1 MVDQDQLLFAAPVLI
16 FPVNGILHPTIA
28 MTPHKSVYIAL
39 VAACLFGLCLQS
51 TQAQTAAAKPHF
63 GVAVLYDGESERMAD
78 RQQKYVDE
86 LLTLVSGEFDITIE
100 VFRGDWT
107 KEGIE
112 QAMLDAYD
120 SPQID
125 MLLVTGFVSN
135 QLVAA
140 WGDHPKPTFLPT
152 IVDTGLLP
160 NASPVGTSGIPN
172 LNYLGAYADFNSDLD
187 ILAKI
192 TPYDVLALLVDQELA
207 SAIPEVRDRAFEACA
222 AKGIELK
229 IIMHD
234 GNDHAL
240 MSRVPDSVD
249 AVFVSGL
256 PRMPNEDFG
265 HLIDSINNAGL
276 PSYSFI
282 GGSDV
287 ERGLLATNNEPRD
300 INRQARINALNMQAV
315 MLGERAED
323 QPVGSPNE
331 PKLTINMATA
341 RRIGLSPSFDIMSDA
356 TLLNQERIQ
365 SGQAYGLLA
374 ISKEA
379 LAQNQDLQVEQFGL
393 YAGTEEIARA
403 RSQLLPQFGAELAAT
418 TRHDSPT
425 VSAGLLA
432 KETSD
437 GAISLNQ
444 LIYSDSAAAAFTI
457 QKELQRD
464 REESLHGF
472 RLDII
477 QAATTAYY
485 QTLNVRALLAVEES
499 NLNVT
504 RKNRELARDRVRV
517 GSSTPADIY
526 RWDAEVAR
534 AQIRL
539 YDAQASVTRSWTVLT
554 RLLHRPL
561 SDRFALSEA
570 TFDEPFVITLR
581 EFDSLVRRPTDY
593 ERFSMFMIRRGLNQ
607 APEIAQI
614 DARLAAKQRELKS
627 EKRSYWLPEFSVGGR
642 YTSNFSQ
649 TRAGT
654 GQFGGEGL
662 DDWSVGIQATL
673 PLFSGGLR
681 RANVSRASFEL
692 RQLEAFRSS
701 TAERVEAEIR
711 DRLSDAQ
718 AAYSRMGLSVV
729 AADASSKNFAL
740 VSDAYARGTVSI
752 IELLDA
758 QDASL
763 SANGAVIDSR
773 HQFLIIIMALQRS
786 IGGFDFMLPDD
797 EREALANELRAYLKG
812 SQQ

>member
-1 MVDQDQLLFAAPVLI
+1 
-16 FPVNGILHPTIA
+16 
-28 MTPHKSVYIAL
+28 MTPRKSVYIAL
-39 VAACLFGLCLQS
+39 VAASLFGLCLQS
-51 TQAQTAAAKPHF
+51 TQAQTSAAKPHF
-63 GVAVLYDGESERMAD
+63 GVAVLYDGDSERMAD

-100 VFRGDWT
+100 EFRGNWT
-107 KEGIE
+107 KESIE
-112 QAMLDAYD
+112 QAMLDAY
-120 SPQID
+120 SAPQID

-160 NASPVGTSGIPN
+160 DASPAGTSGIPN
-172 LNYLGAYADFNSDLD
+172 LNYLGAYADFNNDLD
-187 ILAKI
+187 ILGQLA
-192 TPYDVLALLVDQELA
+192 PYKVLALFVDQELA
-207 SAIPEVRDRAFEACA
+207 SAIPEVRDRALATSAER
-222 AKGIELK
+222 GIELK
-229 IIMHD
+229 IILHD
-234 GNDHAL
+234 GTDHAL
-240 MSRVPDSVD
+240 MNKVPDTVD
-249 AVFVSGL
+249 AIFVSGL
-256 PRMPNEDFG
+256 PRMPNEDFD
-265 HLIDSINNAGL
+265 HLINAINNARL

-300 INRQARINALNMQAV
+300 ISRQARINALNMQAV
-315 MLGERAED
+315 MLGERAGD
-323 QPVGSPNE
+323 QPVGSPNK
-331 PKLTINMATA
+331 PTLTINMATA
-341 RRIGLSPSFDIMSDA
+341 RKIGLSPSFEIMLDA
-356 TLLNQERIQ
+356 TLLNQGQTET
-365 SGQAYGLLA
+365 GQAYGLVE

-379 LAQNQDLQVEQFGL
+379 LSRNLDLQAEQYAL
-393 YAGTEEIARA
+393 YAGTEELARA
-403 RSQLLPQFGAELAAT
+403 RSRLLPQFDAGLSAT
-418 TRHDSPT
+418 TRRESPS
-425 VSAGLLA
+425 VNAGLLA
-432 KETSD
+432 EETTD
-437 GAISLNQ
+437 GSINLSQ
-444 LIYSDSAAAAFTI
+444 LIYSDSATAALSI
-457 QKELQRD
+457 QKELQLD
-464 REESLHGF
+464 REENLYRF

-485 QTLNVRALLAVEES
+485 RVLNSRALLVVEES

-504 RKNRELARDRVRV
+504 RRNRELARDRVRV

-539 YDAQASVTRSWTVLT
+539 FDAQAVVTKSWTTLA

-561 SDRFALSEA
+561 SDRFALAEA
-570 TFDEPFVITLR
+570 TFNEPFAITKR
-581 EFDSLVRRPTDY
+581 EFDSLVKRPADY
-593 ERFSMFMIRRGLNQ
+593 QRFSMFMIHRGLDQ

-627 EKRSYWLPEFSVGGR
+627 EQRSFWLPEFSIGGR

-649 TRAGT
+649 SGT
-654 GQFGGEGL
+654 GAGQFAGEGL

-681 RANVSRASFEL
+681 KANVSRASFEV
-692 RQLEAFRSS
+692 RQLETLRSA

-718 AAYSRMGLSVV
+718 AAYARIDLSI
-729 AADASSKNFAL
+729 AADEASSKNFAL

-758 QDASL
+758 QNASL
-763 SANGAVIDSR
+763 SANGAVIDSH
-773 HQFLIIIMALQRS
+773 HQFLITIMAMQRS
-786 IGGFDFMLPDD
+786 VGGFDFMLPAD
-797 EREALANELRAYLKG
+797 ERVSFINELRAYLKG
-812 SQQ
+812 GQQ

>member
-1 MVDQDQLLFAAPVLI
+1 MAPRKTALI
-16 FPVNGILHPTIA
+16 GLA
-28 MTPHKSVYIAL
+28 
-39 VAACLFGLCLQS
+39 AACLLGLWVDSSHAQGVS
-51 TQAQTAAAKPHF
+51 TKPHF
-63 GVAVLYDGESERMAD
+63 GVAILYDGDSERMAA
-78 RQQKYVDE
+78 RQQNYVDE

-100 VFRGDWT
+100 VFRGNWT
-107 KEGIE
+107 KESIE
-112 QAMLDAYD
+112 QAMLDAYN

-125 MLLVTGFVSN
+125 MLLVTGFVAN

-160 NASPVGTSGIPN
+160 DASPVGTSGIPN

-187 ILAKI
+187 MLAKI
-192 TPYDVLALLVDQELA
+192 APYDVLALLVDQELA
-207 SAIPEVRDRAFEACA
+207 SAIPELRDRAFEACA

-240 MSRVPDSVD
+240 MSRVPDSVN

-265 HLIDSINNAGL
+265 HLIDAINDAGL

-300 INRQARINALNMQAV
+300 INRQARLNALNMQAV
-315 MLGERAED
+315 MLGERAGD

-331 PKLTINMATA
+331 PKLTINMATS

-356 TLLNQERIQ
+356 TLLNQERVQ
-365 SGQAYGLLA
+365 SGQAYGLVE
-374 ISKEA
+374 ISNEA
-379 LAQNQDLQVEQFGL
+379 LARNLDLQAEQYAL
-393 YAGTEEIARA
+393 YAGTEELARA
-403 RSQLLPQFGAELAAT
+403 RSRLLPQFDAGLSAT
-418 TRHDSPT
+418 TRRESPS
-425 VSAGLLA
+425 VSAGLFA
-432 KETSD
+432 EETTD
-437 GAISLNQ
+437 GSIDLSQ
-444 LIYSDSAAAAFTI
+444 LIYSDSATAALSI
-457 QKELQRD
+457 QKELQLD
-464 REESLHGF
+464 REENLRGF

-485 QTLNVRALLAVEES
+485 RVLNSRALLAVEES

-504 RKNRELARDRVRV
+504 RRNRELARDRVRV

-539 YDAQASVTRSWTVLT
+539 FDAQAVVTKSWTTLA

-561 SDRFALSEA
+561 SERFALADA
-570 TFDEPFVITLR
+570 TFNEPFAITRR
-581 EFDSLVRRPTDY
+581 EIDSLVKRRSDF
-593 ERFSMFMIRRGLNQ
+593 ERFSMFMIHRGLNQ

-627 EKRSYWLPEFSVGGR
+627 EQRSFWLPEFSIGGR

-649 TRAGT
+649 SGT
-654 GQFGGEGL
+654 GAGQFAGEGL

-681 RANVSRASFEL
+681 KANVSRASFEV
-692 RQLEAFRSS
+692 RQLETLRSA

-718 AAYSRMGLSVV
+718 AAYVRIDLSV
-729 AADASSKNFAL
+729 AADEASSKNFAL

-758 QDASL
+758 QNASL
-763 SANGAVIDSR
+763 SANGAVIDSH
-773 HQFLIIIMALQRS
+773 HQFLITIMAMQRS
-786 IGGFDFMLPDD
+786 VGGFDFMLPAD
-797 EREALANELRAYLKG
+797 ERVAFINELRTYLKG
-812 SQQ
+812 GQQ

>member
-1 MVDQDQLLFAAPVLI
+1 MALR
-16 FPVNGILHPTIA
+16 
-28 MTPHKSVYIAL
+28 KSALIAL
-39 VAACLFGLCLQS
+39 AAACLFGLSVDSSHAQRAS
-51 TQAQTAAAKPHF
+51 TKPHF

-100 VFRGDWT
+100 EFRGNWT
-107 KEGIE
+107 KESIE
-112 QAMLDAYD
+112 QAMLDAY
-120 SPQID
+120 SAPQID

-160 NASPVGTSGIPN
+160 DASPAGTSGVPN

-187 ILAKI
+187 ILGQLA
-192 TPYDVLALLVDQELA
+192 PYKVLALFVDQELA
-207 SAIPEVRDRAFEACA
+207 SSIPEVRDRAFATSAEH
-222 AKGIELK
+222 GIELK
-229 IIMHD
+229 IILHD
-234 GNDHAL
+234 GTDHAL
-240 MSRVPDSVD
+240 MNKVPDTVD
-249 AVFVSGL
+249 AIFVSGL
-256 PRMPNEDFG
+256 PRMPNEDFD
-265 HLIDSINNAGL
+265 HLINAINNAKL

-300 INRQARINALNMQAV
+300 ISRQARINALNMQAV
-315 MLGERAED
+315 MLGERAGD
-323 QPVGSPNE
+323 QPVGSPNK
-331 PKLTINMATA
+331 PTLTINMATA
-341 RRIGLSPSFDIMSDA
+341 RKIGLSPSFDIMRDA
-356 TLLNQERIQ
+356 TLLNQGQ
-365 SGQAYGLLA
+365 AATGQAYGLVE
-374 ISKEA
+374 ISNEA
-379 LAQNQDLQVEQFGL
+379 LARNLDLQAEQYAL
-393 YAGTEEIARA
+393 YAGTEELARA
-403 RSQLLPQFGAELAAT
+403 RSRLLPQFDAGLSAT
-418 TRHDSPT
+418 TRRESPS

-432 KETSD
+432 EETTD
-437 GAISLNQ
+437 GSINLSQ
-444 LIYSDSAAAAFTI
+444 MIYSDSATAALAI
-457 QKELQRD
+457 QKELQLD
-464 REESLHGF
+464 REENLRGF

-485 QTLNVRALLAVEES
+485 RVLNSRALLAVEES

-504 RKNRELARDRVRV
+504 RRNRELARDRVRV

-539 YDAQASVTRSWTVLT
+539 FDAEAVVTKSWTTLA

-561 SDRFALSEA
+561 SEEFALADA
-570 TFDEPFVITLR
+570 TFNEPFAITRR
-581 EFDSLVRRPTDY
+581 EIDSLVKRPADF
-593 ERFSMFMIRRGLNQ
+593 ERFSMFMIHRGLNQ

-627 EKRSYWLPEFSVGGR
+627 EQRSFWLPEFSVGGR
-642 YTSNFSQ
+642 YTSNFNQSG
-649 TRAGT
+649 AGA
-654 GQFGGEGL
+654 GQFAGEGL

-681 RANVSRASFEL
+681 KANVSRASFEV
-692 RQLEAFRSS
+692 RQLETLRSA
-701 TAERVEAEIR
+701 TAERVEADIR

-718 AAYSRMGLSVV
+718 AAYVKISLSG
-729 AADASSKNFAL
+729 AADEASSKNFVL

-752 IELLDA
+752 VELLDA

-763 SANGAVIDSR
+763 SANGAVIDSH
-773 HQFLIIIMALQRS
+773 HQFLITIMALQRS
-786 IGGFDFMLPDD
+786 VGGFDFMLPAD
-797 EREALANELRAYLKG
+797 ERVAFINELRTYLKG
-812 SQQ
+812 GQQ

>member
-1 MVDQDQLLFAAPVLI
+1 MAPRKTALI
-16 FPVNGILHPTIA
+16 SLA
-28 MTPHKSVYIAL
+28 
-39 VAACLFGLCLQS
+39 AACLLGLWVDSLHAQGVS
-51 TQAQTAAAKPHF
+51 TKPHF
-63 GVAVLYDGESERMAD
+63 SVAVLYDGESERMAD

-100 VFRGDWT
+100 EFRGNWT
-107 KEGIE
+107 KESIE
-112 QAMLDAYD
+112 QAMLDAY
-120 SPQID
+120 SAPQID

-160 NASPVGTSGIPN
+160 EASPAGTSGVPN

-187 ILAKI
+187 ILGQLA
-192 TPYDVLALLVDQELA
+192 PYKVLALLVDQELA
-207 SAIPEVRDRAFEACA
+207 SAIPEVRDRAFATSAER
-222 AKGIELK
+222 GIELK
-229 IIMHD
+229 IILHD
-234 GNDHAL
+234 GTDHAL
-240 MSRVPDSVD
+240 MNKVPDTVD
-249 AVFVSGL
+249 AIFVSGL
-256 PRMPNEDFG
+256 PRMPNEDFD
-265 HLIDSINNAGL
+265 HLINAINNAKL

-300 INRQARINALNMQAV
+300 ISRQARINALNMQAV
-315 MLGERAED
+315 MLGERAGD
-323 QPVGSPNE
+323 QPVGSPNK
-331 PKLTINMATA
+331 PTLTINMATA
-341 RRIGLSPSFDIMSDA
+341 RKIGLSPSFEIMSEA
-356 TLLNQERIQ
+356 TLLNQGQTET
-365 SGQAYGLLA
+365 GQAYGLVE
-374 ISKEA
+374 ISNEA
-379 LAQNQDLQVEQFGL
+379 LARNLDLQAEQYALF
-393 YAGTEEIARA
+393 AGTEELARA
-403 RSQLLPQFGAELAAT
+403 RSRLLPQFDAGLSAT
-418 TRHDSPT
+418 TRRESPS

-432 KETSD
+432 EETTD
-437 GAISLNQ
+437 GSINLSQ
-444 LIYSDSAAAAFTI
+444 LIYSESASAALSI
-457 QKELQRD
+457 QKELQLD
-464 REESLHGF
+464 REENLHRF

-485 QTLNVRALLAVEES
+485 RVLNSRALLVVEES

-504 RKNRELARDRVRV
+504 RRNRELARDRVRV

-539 YDAQASVTRSWTVLT
+539 FDAQAVVTKSWTTLA
-554 RLLHRPL
+554 RILNRPL
-561 SDRFALSEA
+561 SDRFALADA
-570 TFDEPFVITLR
+570 TFNEPFAITRR
-581 EFDSLVRRPTDY
+581 EIDSLVKRPADY

-627 EKRSYWLPEFSVGGR
+627 EQRSFWLPEFSIGGR

-649 TRAGT
+649 SGT
-654 GQFGGEGL
+654 GAGQFAGEGL

-681 RANVSRASFEL
+681 KANVSRASFEV
-692 RQLEAFRSS
+692 RQLQTLRSA

-718 AAYSRMGLSVV
+718 AAYARIDLSV
-729 AADASSKNFAL
+729 AADEASSKNFAL

-763 SANGAVIDSR
+763 SANGSVIDSH
-773 HQFLIIIMALQRS
+773 HQFLITIMAMQRS
-786 IGGFDFMLPDD
+786 VGGFDFMLPPD
-797 EREALANELRAYLKG
+797 ERTAFIQELRTHLKG
-812 SQQ
+812 GQQ

>member
-1 MVDQDQLLFAAPVLI
+1 MAPRKTALI
-16 FPVNGILHPTIA
+16 AIA
-28 MTPHKSVYIAL
+28 
-39 VAACLFGLCLQS
+39 AACLLGLWLDSSHAQGVS
-51 TQAQTAAAKPHF
+51 TKPHF

-78 RQQKYVDE
+78 RQQTYVDE

-100 VFRGDWT
+100 EFRGNWT
-107 KEGIE
+107 KESIE
-112 QAMLDAYD
+112 QAMLDAYNA
-120 SPQID
+120 PQID
-125 MLLVTGFVSN
+125 MLLVTGFVAN

-160 NASPVGTSGIPN
+160 DASAVGTSGIPN

-192 TPYDVLALLVDQELA
+192 TPYDVLALFVDQELA

-265 HLIDSINNAGL
+265 HLIDAINNAGL

-315 MLGERAED
+315 MLGERAGD
-323 QPVGSPNE
+323 QPVGSPNK
-331 PKLTINMATA
+331 PTLTINMATA
-341 RRIGLSPSFDIMSDA
+341 RKIGLSPSFEIMSDA
-356 TLLNQERIQ
+356 TLLNQVQVQ

-379 LAQNQDLQVEQFGL
+379 LARNQDLQAEQFRL
-393 YAGTEEIARA
+393 YAGTEEIART
-403 RSQLLPQFGAELAAT
+403 RSQLLPQFGAEVGTT
-418 TRHDSPT
+418 TRHESPT

-432 KETSD
+432 KETTD

-444 LIYSDSAAAAFTI
+444 LIYSDSATAALTI

-464 REESLHGF
+464 REENLHGF

-485 QTLNVRALLAVEES
+485 QTLNVRALLVVEES

-539 YDAQASVTRSWTVLT
+539 FDAQAAVTRSWTALT

-561 SDRFALSEA
+561 SERFALSEA

-581 EFDSLVRRPTDY
+581 EFDSLVKRRTDY
-593 ERFSMFMIRRGLNQ
+593 ERFSMFWIRRGLNQ

-627 EKRSYWLPEFSVGGR
+627 EKRSYWLPEFSMGGR

-649 TRAGT
+649 SRAGT

-662 DDWSVGIQATL
+662 DDWSVGVQATL

-692 RQLEAFRSS
+692 RQLEALRSA
-701 TAERVEAEIR
+701 TAERVEAAIR
-711 DRLSDAQ
+711 DRLSDAR
-718 AAYSRMGLSVV
+718 AAYSRMGLSVI
-729 AADASSKNFAL
+729 AADASTKNFAL

-786 IGGFDFMLPDD
+786 VGGFDFMLATD
-797 EREALANELRAYLKG
+797 EREALANDLRAYLKG

>member
-1 MVDQDQLLFAAPVLI
+1 
-16 FPVNGILHPTIA
+16 
-28 MTPHKSVYIAL
+28 MTPRKSVYIAL
-39 VAACLFGLCLQS
+39 VAASLFGLCLQS

-63 GVAVLYDGESERMAD
+63 GVAVLYDGDSERMAD

-100 VFRGDWT
+100 EFRGNWT
-107 KEGIE
+107 KESIE
-112 QAMLDAYD
+112 QAMLDAY
-120 SPQID
+120 SAPQID

-160 NASPVGTSGIPN
+160 DASPAGTSGIPN
-172 LNYLGAYADFNSDLD
+172 LNYLGAYADFNNDLD
-187 ILAKI
+187 ILGQLA
-192 TPYDVLALLVDQELA
+192 PYKVLALFVDQELA
-207 SAIPEVRDRAFEACA
+207 SAIPEVRDRALATSAER
-222 AKGIELK
+222 GIELK
-229 IIMHD
+229 IILHD
-234 GNDHAL
+234 GTDHAL
-240 MSRVPDSVD
+240 MNKVPDTVD
-249 AVFVSGL
+249 AIFVSGL
-256 PRMPNEDFG
+256 PRMPNEDFD
-265 HLIDSINNAGL
+265 HLINAINNARL

-300 INRQARINALNMQAV
+300 ISRQARINALNMQAV
-315 MLGERAED
+315 MLGERAGD
-323 QPVGSPNE
+323 QPVGSPNK
-331 PKLTINMATA
+331 PTLTINMATA
-341 RRIGLSPSFDIMSDA
+341 RKIGLSPSFEIMLDA
-356 TLLNQERIQ
+356 TLLNQGQTET
-365 SGQAYGLLA
+365 GQAYGLVE

-379 LAQNQDLQVEQFGL
+379 LSRNLDLQAEQYAL
-393 YAGTEEIARA
+393 YAGTEELARA
-403 RSQLLPQFGAELAAT
+403 RSRLLPQFDAGLSAT
-418 TRHDSPT
+418 TRRESPS
-425 VSAGLLA
+425 VNAGLLA
-432 KETSD
+432 EETTD
-437 GAISLNQ
+437 GSINLSQ
-444 LIYSDSAAAAFTI
+444 LIYSDSATAALSI
-457 QKELQRD
+457 QKELQLD
-464 REESLHGF
+464 REENLYRF

-485 QTLNVRALLAVEES
+485 RVLNSRALLVVEES

-504 RKNRELARDRVRV
+504 RRNRELARDRVRV

-539 YDAQASVTRSWTVLT
+539 FDAQAVVTKSWTTLA

-561 SDRFALSEA
+561 SDRFALADA
-570 TFDEPFVITLR
+570 TFNEPFAITKR
-581 EFDSLVRRPTDY
+581 EFDSLVKRPADY
-593 ERFSMFMIRRGLNQ
+593 QRFSMFMIHRGLDQ

-627 EKRSYWLPEFSVGGR
+627 EQRSFWLPEFSIGGR

-649 TRAGT
+649 SGT
-654 GQFGGEGL
+654 GAGQFAGEGL

-681 RANVSRASFEL
+681 KANVSRASFEV
-692 RQLEAFRSS
+692 RQLETLRSA

-718 AAYSRMGLSVV
+718 AAYARIDLSI
-729 AADASSKNFAL
+729 AADEASSKNFAL

-758 QDASL
+758 QNASL
-763 SANGAVIDSR
+763 SANGAVIDSH
-773 HQFLIIIMALQRS
+773 HQFLITIMAMQRS
-786 IGGFDFMLPDD
+786 VGGFDFMLPAD
-797 EREALANELRAYLKG
+797 ERVSFINELRAYLKG
-812 SQQ
+812 GQQ

>member
-1 MVDQDQLLFAAPVLI
+1 
-16 FPVNGILHPTIA
+16 
-28 MTPHKSVYIAL
+28 MTPRKSVYIAL
-39 VAACLFGLCLQS
+39 VAASLFGLCLQS

-63 GVAVLYDGESERMAD
+63 GVAVLYDGDSERMAD

-100 VFRGDWT
+100 EFRGNWT
-107 KEGIE
+107 KESIE
-112 QAMLDAYD
+112 QAMLDAY
-120 SPQID
+120 SAPQID

-160 NASPVGTSGIPN
+160 DASPAGTSGIPN
-172 LNYLGAYADFNSDLD
+172 LNYLGAYADFNNDLD
-187 ILAKI
+187 ILGQLA
-192 TPYDVLALLVDQELA
+192 PYKVLALFVDQELA
-207 SAIPEVRDRAFEACA
+207 SAIPEVRDRALATSAER
-222 AKGIELK
+222 GIELK
-229 IIMHD
+229 IILHD
-234 GNDHAL
+234 GTDHAL
-240 MSRVPDSVD
+240 MNKVPDTVD
-249 AVFVSGL
+249 AIFVSGL
-256 PRMPNEDFG
+256 PRMPNEDFD
-265 HLIDSINNAGL
+265 HLINAINNARL

-300 INRQARINALNMQAV
+300 ISRQARINALNMQAV
-315 MLGERAED
+315 MLGERAGD
-323 QPVGSPNE
+323 QPVGSPNK
-331 PKLTINMATA
+331 PTLTINMATA
-341 RRIGLSPSFDIMSDA
+341 RKIGLSPSFEIMLDA
-356 TLLNQERIQ
+356 TLLNQGQTET
-365 SGQAYGLLA
+365 GQAYGLVE

-379 LAQNQDLQVEQFGL
+379 LTRNLDLQAEQYAL
-393 YAGTEEIARA
+393 YAGTEELARA
-403 RSQLLPQFGAELAAT
+403 RSRLLPQFDAGLSAT
-418 TRHDSPT
+418 TRRESPS
-425 VSAGLLA
+425 VNAGLLA
-432 KETSD
+432 EETTD
-437 GAISLNQ
+437 GSINLSQ
-444 LIYSDSAAAAFTI
+444 LIYSDSATAALSI
-457 QKELQRD
+457 QKELQLD
-464 REESLHGF
+464 REENLYRF

-485 QTLNVRALLAVEES
+485 RVLNSRALLVVEES

-504 RKNRELARDRVRV
+504 RRNRELARDRVRV

-539 YDAQASVTRSWTVLT
+539 FDAQAVVTKSWTTLA

-561 SDRFALSEA
+561 SDRFALADA
-570 TFDEPFVITLR
+570 TFNEPFAITKR
-581 EFDSLVRRPTDY
+581 EFDSLVKRPADY
-593 ERFSMFMIRRGLNQ
+593 QRFSMFMIHRGLDQ

-627 EKRSYWLPEFSVGGR
+627 EQRSFWLPEFSIGGR

-649 TRAGT
+649 SGT
-654 GQFGGEGL
+654 GAGQFAGEGL

-681 RANVSRASFEL
+681 KANVSRASFEV
-692 RQLEAFRSS
+692 RQLETLRSA

-718 AAYSRMGLSVV
+718 AAYARIDLSI
-729 AADASSKNFAL
+729 AADEASSKNFAL

-758 QDASL
+758 QNASL
-763 SANGAVIDSR
+763 SANGAVIDSH
-773 HQFLIIIMALQRS
+773 HQFLITIMAMQRS
-786 IGGFDFMLPDD
+786 VGGFDFMLPAD
-797 EREALANELRAYLKG
+797 ERVSFINELRAYLKG
-812 SQQ
+812 GQQ

>member
-1 MVDQDQLLFAAPVLI
+1 MSLQKTISIVL
-16 FPVNGILHPTIA
+16 V
-28 MTPHKSVYIAL
+28 V
-39 VAACLFGLCLQS
+39 ACLLGICLQS
-51 TQAQTAAAKPHF
+51 SQAQTVAAKPHF

-86 LLTLVSGEFDITIE
+86 LLTLVSGEFEITIE

-112 QAMLDAYD
+112 QAMLDAYNA
-120 SPQID
+120 PQID

-152 IVDTGLLP
+152 IIDTGLLP
-160 NASPVGTSGIPN
+160 SASPAGTSGIAN
-172 LNYLGAYADFNSDLD
+172 LNYLGAYADFSSDLD

-192 TPYDVLALLVDQELA
+192 TPYKTLALLVDQELA
-207 SAIPEVRDRAFEACA
+207 SAIPEVRDRAFEVCA
-222 AKGIELK
+222 EKGIDLK
-229 IIMHD
+229 IILHD
-234 GNDHAL
+234 GIDHAL
-240 MSRVPDSVD
+240 VNRVQDSVD

-265 HLIDSINNAGL
+265 HLIDEINDAGL

-300 INRQARINALNMQAV
+300 INRQARVNALNMQAV
-315 MLGERAED
+315 MLGERAGD

-341 RRIGLSPSFDIMSDA
+341 RRIGLSPSFDIMDDA
-356 TLLNQERIQ
+356 TLLNQERVQ

-379 LAQNQDLQVEQFGL
+379 LARNQDLQVEQFGL

-403 RSQLLPQFGAELAAT
+403 RSQLLPQLGAEVGAT
-418 TRHDSPT
+418 TRHESPT

-444 LIYSDSAAAAFTI
+444 LIYSDTATAALTI

-464 REESLHGF
+464 REESLHAF

-504 RKNRELARDRVRV
+504 RRNRELARDRVRV

-539 YDAQASVTRSWTVLT
+539 FDAQAAVTNSWTVLT

-561 SDRFALSEA
+561 SDRFVLKEA
-570 TFDEPFVITLR
+570 SFNEPFMITRR
-581 EFDSLVRRPTDY
+581 EFDTLVRRPTDY
-593 ERFSMFMIRRGLNQ
+593 ERFSMFMIRRGLDQ

-627 EKRSYWLPEFSVGGR
+627 EKRSYWLPEFSIGGR

-649 TRAGT
+649 TVAGT
-654 GQFGGEGL
+654 GQFGSEGL
-662 DDWSVGIQATL
+662 DDWSVGVQATL

-692 RQLEAFRSS
+692 RQLEALRSS

-718 AAYSRMGLSVV
+718 AAWSRMELSVV

-786 IGGFDFMLPDD
+786 IGGFDFMLPAD
-797 EREALANELRAYLKG
+797 ERESLANDLRAYLKG

>member
-1 MVDQDQLLFAAPVLI
+1 
-16 FPVNGILHPTIA
+16 
-28 MTPHKSVYIAL
+28 MTPRKSVYIAL
-39 VAACLFGLCLQS
+39 VAASLFGLCLQS

-63 GVAVLYDGESERMAD
+63 GVAVLYDGDSERMAD

-100 VFRGDWT
+100 EFRGNWT
-107 KEGIE
+107 KESIE
-112 QAMLDAYD
+112 QAMLDAY
-120 SPQID
+120 SAPQID

-160 NASPVGTSGIPN
+160 DASPAGTSGIPN
-172 LNYLGAYADFNSDLD
+172 LNYLGAYADFNNDLD
-187 ILAKI
+187 ILGQLA
-192 TPYDVLALLVDQELA
+192 PYKVLALFVDQELA
-207 SAIPEVRDRAFEACA
+207 SAIPEVRDRALATSAER
-222 AKGIELK
+222 GIELK
-229 IIMHD
+229 IILHD
-234 GNDHAL
+234 GTDHAL
-240 MSRVPDSVD
+240 MNKVPDTVD
-249 AVFVSGL
+249 AIFVSGL
-256 PRMPNEDFG
+256 PRMPNEDFD
-265 HLIDSINNAGL
+265 HLINAINNARL

-300 INRQARINALNMQAV
+300 ISRQARINALNMQAV
-315 MLGERAED
+315 MLGERAGD
-323 QPVGSPNE
+323 QPVGSPNK
-331 PKLTINMATA
+331 PTLTINMATA
-341 RRIGLSPSFDIMSDA
+341 RKIGLSPSFEIMLDA
-356 TLLNQERIQ
+356 TLLNQGQTET
-365 SGQAYGLLA
+365 GQAYGLVE

-379 LAQNQDLQVEQFGL
+379 LSRNLDLQAEQYAL
-393 YAGTEEIARA
+393 YAGTEELARA
-403 RSQLLPQFGAELAAT
+403 RSRLLPQFDAGLSAT
-418 TRHDSPT
+418 TRRESPS
-425 VSAGLLA
+425 VNAGLLA
-432 KETSD
+432 EETTD
-437 GAISLNQ
+437 GSINLSQ
-444 LIYSDSAAAAFTI
+444 LIYSDSATAALSI
-457 QKELQRD
+457 QKELQLD
-464 REESLHGF
+464 REENLYRF

-485 QTLNVRALLAVEES
+485 RVLNSRALLVVEES

-504 RKNRELARDRVRV
+504 RRNRELARDRVRV

-539 YDAQASVTRSWTVLT
+539 FDAQAVVTKSWTTLA

-561 SDRFALSEA
+561 SDRFALADA
-570 TFDEPFVITLR
+570 TFNEPFAITKR
-581 EFDSLVRRPTDY
+581 EFDSLVKRPADY
-593 ERFSMFMIRRGLNQ
+593 QRFSMFMIHRGLDQ

-627 EKRSYWLPEFSVGGR
+627 EQRSFWLPEFSIGGR

-649 TRAGT
+649 SGT
-654 GQFGGEGL
+654 GAGQFAGEGL

-681 RANVSRASFEL
+681 KANVSRASFEV
-692 RQLEAFRSS
+692 RQLETLRSA

-718 AAYSRMGLSVV
+718 AAYARIDLSI
-729 AADASSKNFAL
+729 AADEASSKNFAL

-758 QDASL
+758 QNASL
-763 SANGAVIDSR
+763 SANGAVIDSH
-773 HQFLIIIMALQRS
+773 HQFLITIMAMQRS
-786 IGGFDFMLPDD
+786 VGGFDFMLPAD
-797 EREALANELRAYLKG
+797 ERVAFINELRTYLKG
-812 SQQ
+812 GQQ